1 MSKIKILIVED
12 EVIVALDIK
21 NTVIKLGYTI
31 TDTVTNCKDA
41 IESIQA
47 NIPDLILMD
56 INLQNSK
63 DGIETVKMILD
74 IKNIP
79 VVYLTAYSD
88 DYTIER
94 AAKTNP
100 VGYIVKPFKRNDIKV
115 TLKLAI
121 IKSKNIVIKNSNN
134 TFTDLGF
141 NYYFDTQNDYLYYG
155 EELIKISQ
163 NEAKLLTLLIGAR
176 GNLVP
181 TRQIEYEIWTEPV
194 TDTSLR
200 TLVHRLRSKFDH
212 KIIEN
217 VHALGFKLILNNN
230 DK

>member
-21 NTVIKLGYTI
+21 NTVIKLGYDV

-41 IESIQA
+41 INSVKI
-47 NIPDLILMD
+47 NMPDLILMD

-63 DGIETVKMILD
+63 DGIETAQIILN

-79 VVYLTAYSD
+79 IVYLTAYSD
-88 DYTIER
+88 EHTIER
-94 AAKTNP
+94 TFKTNP
-100 VGYIVKPFKRNDIKV
+100 VGYIVKPFSRDNIKV
-115 TLKLAI
+115 TLKLALM
-121 IKSKNIVIKNSNN
+121 KMKNTVIQNPND
-134 TFTDLGF
+134 TYIDLGH

-155 EELIKISQ
+155 EEIIKISQ
-163 NEAKLLTLLIGAR
+163 NEAKLLNLLIGAR
-176 GNLVP
+176 GNLV
-181 TRQIEYEIWTEPV
+181 TTKQIEYEIWTEPV

-217 VHALGFKLILNNN
+217 VHSLGFKFIL
-230 DK
+230 K